1 MAAVP
6 QPNNMRG
13 PNPENIIQGTSPIGG
28 NGVEGTSNADAPIR
42 DTEIQEIP
50 LVYDPVTGDYVA
62 AHRKVD
68 KENEIITHQKS
79 KAYEQEMVFL
89 RTAGVKRSIE
99 EE

>member
-1 MAAVP
+1 M
-6 QPNNMRG
+6 
-13 PNPENIIQGTSPIGG
+13 
-28 NGVEGTSNADAPIR
+28 
-42 DTEIQEIP
+42 
-50 LVYDPVTGDYVA
+50 VYDPVTGDYVA